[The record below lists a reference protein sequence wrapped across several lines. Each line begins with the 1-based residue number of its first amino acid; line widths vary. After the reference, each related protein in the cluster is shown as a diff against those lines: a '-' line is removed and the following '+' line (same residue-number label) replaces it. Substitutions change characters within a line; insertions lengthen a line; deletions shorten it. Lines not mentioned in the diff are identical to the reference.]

1 MNLKKK
7 QQRGKQCSTSGGVL
21 EKSTEQTAVGGKS
34 RLLRKQGGII
44 NMNWVSPIK
53 DEETLERFKQ
63 ALRKVDDKYYI
74 LFEIG
79 VGTGLQLQD
88 ILKFK
93 NKDIRGKDEIEACI
107 GTKNIRR
114 VFHIDEKLKKI
125 ISDYTEEKDP
135 DAYLILGHASSN
147 APLSREQAY
156 RVFKNVG
163 KELGLNSIGAQT
175 MRKTF
180 AWRYYKS
187 TNDINYLQNLLN
199 HASPSITYR
208 YIGEKPNVEV
218 VLKKMTPEENE
229 RSRYLLYKDGNGKK
243 RMDNIIELFQH
254 LKSELDNPTNN
265 DAFYGKVDCLLEEV
279 EELIENYK
287 NMK

>member
-1 MNLKKK
+1 
-7 QQRGKQCSTSGGVL
+7 
-21 EKSTEQTAVGGKS
+21 
-34 RLLRKQGGII
+34 
-44 NMNWVSPIK
+44 MNWVSPIK
-53 DEETLERFKQ
+53 DDETLERFKQ

-79 VGTGLQLQD
+79 VGTGLQLQE

-107 GTKNIRR
+107 GTKNIKRT
-114 VFHIDEKLKKI
+114 FKINKDLKKI
-125 ISDYTEEKDP
+125 ILDYTEGKDP
-135 DAYLILGHASSN
+135 EAYLIVGHASS
-147 APLSREQAY
+147 ASSLSREQAY

-187 TNDINYLQNLLN
+187 TNDIYYLQNLLN

-208 YIGEKPNVEV
+208 FIGEKPNMEV
-218 VLKKMTPEENE
+218 VLKKMTPQENE
-229 RSRYLLYKDGNGKK
+229 RSRYFLYLNGSGKN
-243 RMDNIIELFQH
+243 RLNNIIDALTNIR
-254 LKSELDNPTNN
+254 DNFDSPTNN
-265 DAFYGKVDCLLEEV
+265 DAFYGKVDCLLN
-279 EELIENYK
+279 ELDSLMENYNNTK
-287 NMK
+287 

>member
-1 MNLKKK
+1 
-7 QQRGKQCSTSGGVL
+7 
-21 EKSTEQTAVGGKS
+21 
-34 RLLRKQGGII
+34 
-44 NMNWVSPIK
+44 MNWVSPIK
-53 DEETLERFKQ
+53 DEETLQRFKD
-63 ALRKVDDKYYI
+63 ALREVDDKYYI

-79 VGTGLQLQD
+79 VGTGMQLQE

-93 NKDIRGKDEIEACI
+93 NKDIRGKDKIEASI
-107 GTKNIRR
+107 GTKNVKR
-114 VFHIDEKLKKI
+114 VFTIPDDLREIIDN
-125 ISDYTEEKDP
+125 YTEGKDP
-135 DAYLILGHASSN
+135 DAYLIQGHASST

-156 RVFKNVG
+156 RVFKSVG
-163 KELGLNSIGAQT
+163 KEMGLNSIGAQT

-187 TNDINYLQNLLN
+187 TNDIYYLQNLLN

-243 RMDNIIELFQH
+243 RMKAIEELFH
-254 LKSELDNPTNN
+254 SLEAELDDPSNN
-265 DAFYGKVDCLLEEV
+265 DAFYGRVDCLLEKV
-279 EELIENYK
+279 EELVENFK
-287 NMK
+287 ETK